1 MTGLQMPADLVARA
15 RELAEGSGWTAPP
28 AVPAATVVLLRDG
41 ADGLEALLM
50 RRPSTM
56 AFAPGMSVFPGGR
69 VDLEQDGRPPV
80 RGDLLTG
87 TWGQAD
93 LARRIMVAGVRET
106 FEEAG
111 VLLAVDAAG
120 QAPVPDAAWAGDRAA
135 SVAGGAFPEVLSR
148 RGLHVEARLL
158 VPIAHWITP
167 EMEGRRFDTRFLAAA
182 LPDGQE
188 VDRHETETD
197 HAAWVTPRDAL
208 AAYAAGR
215 MPMLP
220 PTVAVLADLAAHAT
234 VAEALAWAA
243 TRTILPLLPQAQ
255 MRDGQVE
262 WVLVH
267 GYTGEV
273 LGPSAEPAGSEER
286 GAP

>member
-1 MTGLQMPADLVARA
+1 MTGLRMPADLVARA
-15 RELAEGSGWTAPP
+15 RALAEGSGWTPPP

-41 ADGLEALLM
+41 ARGLEALLM

-69 VDLEQDGRPPV
+69 VDEDHDGRLVVHGPV
-80 RGDLLTG
+80 RTG
-87 TWGQAD
+87 TWAEPG
-93 LARRIMVAGVRET
+93 LARRIVVAGVRET

-111 VLLAVDAAG
+111 VLLAVDDAGRAARADDVWG
-120 QAPVPDAAWAGDRAA
+120 ADRAA
-135 SVAGGAFPEVLSR
+135 SVEAGAFPDVLAR
-148 RGLHVEARLL
+148 RGLHIDARLL

-167 EMEGRRFDTRFLAAA
+167 EVEGRRFDTRFLAAA
-182 LPDGQE
+182 LPEGQA

-197 HAAWVTPRDAL
+197 HAAWVTPAEGL

-234 VAEALAWAA
+234 VADALAWA
-243 TRTILPLLPQAQ
+243 TTCTIAPLMPQAR

-273 LGPSAEPAGSEER
+273 LGPTLEPAGSEER